1 MAKKKNKTVF
11 SGIGGQ
17 AVLEGIMMKNKDYYS
32 VAVRLPDGSIKVE
45 KWGEE
50 SILGNSPIKKIPFIR
65 GVVNFIDSMVL
76 GMKTLTYSASFYD
89 EEEEKS
95 KPSAVDKV
103 FGEKAESIVMGVTV
117 FFSIIFAVALFMIL
131 PYFASELLSKYIQND
146 SLVAII
152 EGVIRLIIF
161 LMYVLLISL
170 MKDIKRVYQ
179 YHGAEHKCI
188 NCIESGHS
196 LTVKNVMRSSR
207 QHRRCG
213 TSFLL
218 IVMIISIVLF
228 FFIRVETIWLKV
240 LLRLLLIP
248 VIAGISYEI
257 LRLAGRF
264 DNWFIRLI
272 SAPGLWLQLITTKE
286 PDEEM
291 VKVAIAAVEEVFDWK
306 AFQKKNFKRQ
316 TKKTDVTDD
325 AGKVSTFE
333 ETIAIDVI
341 ALNDKIEELEKID
354 VNSGNDKNKKGNE
367 E

>member
-1 MAKKKNKTVF
+1 MAKKKNKAVF

-17 AVLEGIMMKNKDYYS
+17 AVLEGIMMKNKEDYS
-32 VAVRLPDGSIKVE
+32 VAVRLPDGNIKVE

-50 SILGNSPIKKIPFIR
+50 SFLSNSALKKIPFVR
-65 GVVNFIDSMVL
+65 GVFNFIDSMVL
-76 GMKTLTYSASFYD
+76 GMKTLTYSASFY
-89 EEEEKS
+89 EEEEDS
-95 KPSAVDKV
+95 KPGLLDKI
-103 FGEKAESIVMGVTV
+103 FGEKAENVVMGITA
-117 FFSIIFAVALFMIL
+117 FISIILAIGIFMIL
-131 PYFASELLSKYIQND
+131 PYFVSEFVSKYIQND

-152 EGVIRLIIF
+152 EGIVRLIIF
-161 LMYVLLISL
+161 LLYVVLISV
-170 MKDIKRVYQ
+170 MKDIKRLYQ

-196 LTVKNVMRSSR
+196 LTVPNVMRSSR

-228 FFIRVETIWLKV
+228 FFIRVETMWLKV
-240 LLRLLLIP
+240 LLRLALIP

-272 SAPGLWLQLITTKE
+272 SAPGMWLQLITTKE

-291 VKVAIAAVEEVFDWK
+291 VKVAIEAVEAVFDWK
-306 AFQKKNFKRQ
+306 AFQAKHFKKEMKR
-316 TKKTDVTDD
+316 KEVKDESGSVTSFDET
-325 AGKVSTFE
+325 VS
-333 ETIAIDVI
+333 IDVI
-341 ALNDKIEELEKID
+341 ALREELELID
-354 VNSGNDKNKKGNE
+354 VNENSDSKK
-367 E
+367 